1 MYPAP
6 LLPFIEG
13 ASGLHSHTVKVA
25 KSQGWDRL
33 SNGERLTEA
42 ENAALDV
49 LVTPDKNTRYQQ
61 NFAGRRIAIVVI
73 GHAQWPV
80 LRRPVL
86 RQHVQLVLEA
96 VNAATPGSYTEVE
109 IPHRP

>member
-13 ASGLHSHTVKVA
+13 ASGLHSHTVTVA
-25 KSQGWDRL
+25 KSQGRDRL
-33 SNGERLTEA
+33 SNGELLTEA
-42 ENAALDV
+42 KNAALDV
-49 LVTPDKNTRYQQ
+49 LVTPDKNMRYQQ

-80 LRRPVL
+80 LRRPV
-86 RQHVQLVLEA
+86 QLVLEA